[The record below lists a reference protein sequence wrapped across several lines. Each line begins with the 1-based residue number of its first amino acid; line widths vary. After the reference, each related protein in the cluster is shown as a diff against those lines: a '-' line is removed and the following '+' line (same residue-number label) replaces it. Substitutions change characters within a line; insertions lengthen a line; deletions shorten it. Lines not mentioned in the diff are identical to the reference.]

1 MNENIGAV
9 VETLIQIKKDYTLTA
24 YEAQAINLACNI
36 LDSRFDRL
44 DSPDYVTKNH
54 LAVINWFVQDI
65 STGLV
70 QAGFA
75 NTKENIN
82 LVLSDDIKNNII
94 EKSIDGGWEAIY
106 KEIDKHQGQ
115 LIKLEELK

>member
-9 VETLIQIKKDYTLTA
+9 VETLIQIKKDYVLTA

-44 DSPDYVTKNH
+44 DPPDYVTRDH
-54 LAVINWFVQDI
+54 LATINWSNHDVI
-65 STGLV
+65 TGLV
-70 QAGFA
+70 HAGFA
-75 NTKENIN
+75 NIPENTSLI
-82 LVLSDDIKNNII
+82 LSSDIKAALV

-106 KEIDKHQGQ
+106 KEIDKHQSQ
-115 LIKLEELK
+115 LIKLEELQ